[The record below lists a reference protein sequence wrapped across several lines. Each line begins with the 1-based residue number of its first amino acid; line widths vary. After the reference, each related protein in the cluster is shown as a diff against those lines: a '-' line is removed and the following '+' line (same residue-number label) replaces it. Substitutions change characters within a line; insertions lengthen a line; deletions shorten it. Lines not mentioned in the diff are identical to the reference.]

1 MTCEDVRERLPDH
14 LLGTLVS
21 ADADAVAAHLR
32 GCSACRAEAA
42 SLADGLAAFASAAH
56 DREPPEDLAVRV
68 RRVLQAEWSSASSAP
83 SPRRGRAAP
92 WMAAA
97 AAAIIA
103 LAASVGWGLSERHAA
118 ISASAEGASYTNLLQ
133 TLGGKEFRAGRL
145 TPAGGVTLDGSVVV
159 YDSHEDQSW
168 AAVFVRAP
176 GSTGQVTA
184 TLDAL
189 DGRTIRITP
198 IKLQPD
204 GDGSSWIV
212 TSADLTS
219 FNHLTLR
226 DAGGAVLA
234 TAQIQAS

>member
-1 MTCEDVRERLPDH
+1 MTCEEVRERLPDH
-14 LLGTLVS
+14 LLGTLMS
-21 ADADAVAAHLR
+21 ADAEATAAHLR
-32 GCSACRAEAA
+32 GCSACRAEAG
-42 SLADGLAAFASAAH
+42 SLADGLAAFARAAH
-56 DREPPEDLAVRV
+56 DREPPDGLAVRV
-68 RRVLQAEWSSASSAP
+68 RRVLQAEWSAAP
-83 SPRRGRAAP
+83 SARTRRRGRAAAP

-97 AAAIIA
+97 AAIIT
-103 LAASVGWGLSERHAA
+103 LAASVGWGLSERRAA
-118 ISASAEGASYTNLLQ
+118 ISATAEGASYTNLLQ

-145 TPAGGVTLDGSVVV
+145 TPAVGLTLDGSVVV

-184 TLDAL
+184 TLGAP

-219 FNHLTLR
+219 FDHLTIR

-234 TAQIQAS
+234 TAEIQAA